1 MLTETGC
8 RARQLRLR
16 EHLIRINAGAAIITD
31 PREIYYFSGVL
42 LPVQPFAHPGLFV
55 LDVQGKSWLVAPGT
69 SPGGF
74 VAERLSYD
82 PQEDATVNPDN
93 ARRMNLL
100 VDRLLRGVQTPRVA
114 YQAEVMTKALGD
126 VIAAATGADSWIA
139 IDGELRRM
147 EQRKDPDEVALLRMA
162 TRVNLAGYA
171 AAQAAIAPG
180 VNELEVLAASQRA
193 AELAAGQPVYLGG
206 DFRSGEIGGPARNR
220 RIERGELF
228 IVDAQTCVDGYWSDL
243 SRAWIVGDAPTPLQQ
258 SIYDHIAA
266 IHQHVPSLLRAG
278 VDGRDVWREADRLI
292 REHPALAKDGLIHHA
307 GHNIGLRAHELPDLN
322 RDRGGVLEVGNVVT
336 FEPGGY
342 PVEAR
347 HGVRLENIYLITE
360 TGPENLSEFPMA
372 LK

>member
-8 RARQLRLR
+8 RARQQRLSDL
-16 EHLIRINAGAAIITD
+16 LIRINADAAVITD
-31 PREIYYFSGVL
+31 PNEIYYFSGVL
-42 LPVQPFAHPGLFV
+42 LPVQPFAHPGFFW
-55 LDVQGKSWLVAPGT
+55 LDAQGQSRLVAPG
-69 SPGGF
+69 SHGGGF

-93 ARRMNLL
+93 ARRLNLL
-100 VDRLLRGVQTPRVA
+100 VERLLSGVQTPRVA

-126 VIAAATGADSWIA
+126 VIVGVTGADSWIA

-147 EQRKDPDEVALLRMA
+147 EQRKDPDEIALLRIA

-171 AAQAAIAPG
+171 AGQAAIAPG

-220 RIERGELF
+220 PIQPGELY
-228 IVDAQTCVDGYWSDL
+228 IVDAQTCVAGYWSDL
-243 SRAWIVGDAPTPLQQ
+243 SRAWIVGDEIAPLQQ

-266 IHQHVPSLLRAG
+266 VHKHVPTLLKAG
-278 VDGRDVWREADRLI
+278 ADGRDVWRETDRLI
-292 REHPALAKDGLIHHA
+292 REHPALAKAGLIHHA

-322 RDRGGVLEVGNVVT
+322 RDRGGMLEVGNVLT

-372 LK
+372 LQ